1 MYRCT
6 PLPVGTLL
14 LQALVAPLHGTIA
27 NLKRAK
33 LERVAVGGLSLADGR
48 TDAGTSI
55 KNGKTGD
62 LGLNSNSM
70 LRVIPR
76 GLPLLRVESRG
87 LYKRLKNECHNVF
100 FC

>member
-1 MYRCT
+1 MYRDT

-48 TDAGTSI
+48 TDAEEVDVRCSCSLHA
-55 KNGKTGD
+55 NGQD
-62 LGLNSNSM
+62 RSWS
-70 LRVIPR
+70 
-76 GLPLLRVESRG
+76 
-87 LYKRLKNECHNVF
+87 
-100 FC
+100 